1 MDKKW
6 KIKHVDKCLYLY
18 RFGDNWSNTTFT
30 RNKSIQDHVAHV
42 RHNYAQQIIEFNNRR
57 LASQKKLS
65 VIIADW
71 NTKDLTLRCIDS
83 VRNTHPA
90 AEIIVVMNG
99 EKFDSVNIDKVI
111 PMETNVGFAAAINR
125 GVMEANGEFI
135 CILNSDTV
143 VGAGLLDKLVE
154 EAAKPG
160 VGVVAPYSNNA
171 RPPQGNNSEDIAK
184 TLPSLH
190 LPSVVFV
197 CVVMRRSLYNGVG
210 GMDTSLCNF
219 EDDDICQKLRNAGY
233 KSIVVGGT
241 WIHHEG
247 SASFKKNGERVN
259 EILEASRIVYKKKW
273 PKVAVVAIT
282 LNEVN
287 TLPDFF
293 GQYIGKA
300 DFFGILDSG
309 STDGTVE
316 WAKAHNV
323 AVATRK
329 LDNFENQRNAAIA
342 MVPPDTEWIIM
353 HDPDERM
360 DKNTLDN
367 LWELTRDDRY
377 DMYYSPLQAENYD
390 GTHTEWVPKP
400 FIFRN
405 RPEIRWVF
413 PVHEKLIGSYKQA
426 IITNA
431 MNTHYLKLHDPARRK
446 SMEELYASLGQD
458 GGELGDWPILN
469 YHKRSDPRITPVVLG
484 PRISV
489 IIPTYRR
496 KELLLKAVESAKNQD
511 YLAKDIIIIGDNDSD
526 FVNIDNCLCLNLP
539 NNHGA
544 GGAVPRNYGLIMA
557 KTDWI
562 SYLDDDNEWKL
573 NHLSSL
579 MAAAQSSKAE
589 FAVASLDVEGKILLC
604 DKVER
609 GKIDTSVLLHK
620 KDLIKRFGWW
630 SDRVDKG
637 YAHDFEFVRP
647 WAAAGVSHVC
657 SKLPTVIY
665 NRRTS
670 GQSDYLANLLGLP
683 K

>member
-1 MDKKW
+1 MRNW
-6 KIKHVDKCLYLY
+6 KIKHIDKCLYLY
-18 RFGDNWSNTTFT
+18 RFGDNWSNTTFA
-30 RNKSIQDHVAHV
+30 RNASIQHHVAHV
-42 RHNYAQQIIEFNNRR
+42 RNNYAKEIIEFNNRR
-57 LASQKKLS
+57 LASSKKLS
-65 VIIADW
+65 VVIADW

-83 VRNTHPA
+83 VRKHNPP
-90 AEIIVVMNG
+90 AEIVLVQNG

-125 GVMEANGEFI
+125 GVMEATGEFI

-143 VGAGLLDKLVE
+143 VNEGLLDKLVE

-160 VGVVAPYSNNA
+160 IGVVAPYSNNA
-171 RPPQGNNSEDIAK
+171 RPPQGNNPEEIAK
-184 TLPSLH
+184 TLPTLH
-190 LPSVVFV
+190 LPSVVGV
-197 CVVMRRSLYNGVG
+197 CMVMRRSLYNAAE

-219 EDDDICQKLRNAGY
+219 EDDDLCTKLRNAGY

-247 SASFKKNGERVN
+247 NASFNKNGESVN
-259 EILEASRIVYKKKW
+259 ARLEASRILYKKKW
-273 PKVAVVAIT
+273 PKVAAVAIT

-287 TLPDFF
+287 TLPGYF
-293 GQYIGKA
+293 GQYVGRA
-300 DFFGILDSG
+300 DYFGILDSG

-316 WAKAHNV
+316 WAKKNNV
-323 AVATRK
+323 EVHTRK
-329 LDNFENQRNAAIA
+329 FDNFESQRNAAIA

-360 DKNTLDN
+360 DKNTLEN
-367 LWELTRDDRY
+367 IWELTRDDRY
-377 DMYYSPLQAENYD
+377 DMYYSPLQSENYD
-390 GTHTEWVPKP
+390 GSHTEWVAKP
-400 FIFRN
+400 FLFRN
-405 RPEIRWVF
+405 RECIRWVF

-426 IITNA
+426 IVTNA
-431 MNTHYLKLHDPARRK
+431 MNTHYLKMHDPSRRK

-469 YHKRSDPRITPVVLG
+469 YHKRSDPRIIPVVLG
-484 PRISV
+484 PRVSV

-496 KELLLKAVESAKNQD
+496 KELLRRAVESAKNQD
-511 YLAKDIIIIGDNDSD
+511 YLAKDIIIIGDNDPD
-526 FVNIDNCLCLNLP
+526 FVNIDNCLCINLP

-557 KTDWI
+557 KNDWI
-562 SYLDDDNEWKL
+562 AYLDDDNEWKP

-579 MAAAQSSKAE
+579 MLAAQKAGAE
-589 FAVASLDVEGKILLC
+589 FAVASLDVEGKTLLC
-604 DKVER
+604 DRIER
-609 GKIDTSVLLHK
+609 GKVDTSVLLHK
-620 KDLIKRFGWW
+620 KDLINRFGWW
-630 SDRVDKG
+630 SDRTEKG
-637 YAHDFEFVRP
+637 YAHDWEFVRP

-657 SKLPTVIY
+657 TKLPTVVY